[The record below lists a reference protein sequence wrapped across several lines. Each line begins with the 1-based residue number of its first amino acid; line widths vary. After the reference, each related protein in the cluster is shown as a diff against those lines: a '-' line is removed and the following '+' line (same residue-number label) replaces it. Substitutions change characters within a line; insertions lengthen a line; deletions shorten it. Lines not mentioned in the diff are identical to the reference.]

1 MEANLILDSSKFT
14 KMSAPVRQNSIEMFE
29 SVLGTIGGK
38 TEYQFYDIAE
48 TRINQYL
55 KRPRDVGNFLSL

>member
-48 TRINQYL
+48 TRIN
-55 KRPRDVGNFLSL
+55 